1 MGWCIGRT
9 EAMADPLGARRKALA
24 KLRALEDL
32 EDPES
37 LVVPILIDAILM
49 AESYRG
55 ARHDVTFLNEL
66 TRGVDA
72 LIRELNAAEK
82 AKEWPSRLPEPR
94 QELGAG

>member
-1 MGWCIGRT
+1 
-9 EAMADPLGARRKALA
+9 MADPLAARRKALA
-24 KLRALEDL
+24 KLRVLADV

-66 TRGVDA
+66 TRSVDA

-82 AKEWPSRLPEPR
+82 AREWADPVT
-94 QELGAG
+94 GG

>member
-1 MGWCIGRT
+1 MSWCIGRT
-9 EAMADPLGARRKALA
+9 EALADPLAARRKALA
-24 KLRALEDL
+24 KLRALEQI

-55 ARHDVTFLNEL
+55 ARHEITFLAEL
-66 TRGVDA
+66 TRSVDA

-82 AKEWPSRLPEPR
+82 AKEWTESF
-94 QELGAG
+94 G